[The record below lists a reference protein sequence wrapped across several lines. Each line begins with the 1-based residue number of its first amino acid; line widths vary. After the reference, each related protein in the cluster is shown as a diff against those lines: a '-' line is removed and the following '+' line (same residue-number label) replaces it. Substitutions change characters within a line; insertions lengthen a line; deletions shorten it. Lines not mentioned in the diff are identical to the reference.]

1 MTHCLLKST
10 KKCLLLATPSSSMYV
25 SGVHVLKG
33 LVGAG
38 IHCGLSRTLGG
49 PSGGVGTGGD
59 AYAVFFDLLGKSSTG
74 LSYVCFRNSCKGCS
88 RQHMHYYWHLVSRSQ
103 TVILVMRRLR
113 PPKRRSGD

>member
-1 MTHCLLKST
+1 MGLCLQLLCGLLKMKEDEDITLCLLKST

-49 PSGGVGTGGD
+49 TIWWCGD
-59 AYAVFFDLLGKSSTG
+59 K
-74 LSYVCFRNSCKGCS
+74 C
-88 RQHMHYYWHLVSRSQ
+88 
-103 TVILVMRRLR
+103 
-113 PPKRRSGD
+113 